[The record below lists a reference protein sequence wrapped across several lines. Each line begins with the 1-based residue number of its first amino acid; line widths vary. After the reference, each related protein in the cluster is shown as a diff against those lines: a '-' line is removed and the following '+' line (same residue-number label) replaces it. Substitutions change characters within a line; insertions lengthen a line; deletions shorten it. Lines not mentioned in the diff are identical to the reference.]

1 MPSVPAPSVVVPG
14 NHDGVHLGHR
24 ALLDAAGARAANGP
38 LRTVAMFF
46 DPHPTR
52 VLAPERAAPLLTS
65 VERRKELLLALGA
78 DDVVVQP
85 FDRGLASMSPEDFV
99 RAVLVEALGARAV
112 VVGPDFRFGKGR
124 AGDVEALRTI
134 GLGHDMDVTVVA
146 PVTLEGERVSST
158 TVRAHLAKGDVH
170 GAARLLGRAHDV
182 RGTVVRGDQRGRTI
196 GFPTAN
202 LACEDVVLPQD
213 GVYAV
218 VARRLDG
225 SGRALGEPIAGVAN
239 LGVRPTFAAGRSVE
253 AHLFDFDADLYGE
266 DLRVAFV
273 ARVRGERRFDGIEA
287 LRAQIAN
294 DARDARAA
302 IAASDRELLRWL

>member
-1 MPSVPAPSVVVPG
+1 
-14 NHDGVHLGHR
+14 
-24 ALLDAAGARAANGP
+24 
-38 LRTVAMFF
+38 
-46 DPHPTR
+46 
-52 VLAPERAAPLLTS
+52 
-65 VERRKELLLALGA
+65 
-78 DDVVVQP
+78 
-85 FDRGLASMSPEDFV
+85 
-99 RAVLVEALGARAV
+99 
-112 VVGPDFRFGKGR
+112 
-124 AGDVEALRTI
+124 
-134 GLGHDMDVTVVA
+134 MDVTVVA